1 MVIPVPGPAYRTAP
15 GLFCLRLTIY
25 AYFPRFI
32 LGGFAEQK
40 RFALGKTGKGF
51 MNHLVWNA
59 TVRQKRWKSV
69 WAGFCGHKGRIIFD
83 DADTQH
89 EFIVPLH

>member
-32 LGGFAEQK
+32 LGWFAEQK

-51 MNHLVWNA
+51 MNHLVWNS
-59 TVRQKRWKSV
+59 TVPETLVIRLGRLLRSQRQDHLR
-69 WAGFCGHKGRIIFD
+69 
-83 DADTQH
+83 
-89 EFIVPLH
+89 

>member
-32 LGGFAEQK
+32 LGGFAEQQ
-40 RFALGKTGKGF
+40 RFALGKT
-51 MNHLVWNA
+51 
-59 TVRQKRWKSV
+59 S
-69 WAGFCGHKGRIIFD
+69 
-83 DADTQH
+83 
-89 EFIVPLH
+89 